1 MDGNLCIIL
10 QQAYNIIIVIIIFII
25 NVIVLIFVIVI
36 ITIIGGGCPEGST
49 SVRRVDRIYH
59 KDVQTI
65 CGKEYLVLSIS
76 GDLFMRGQIRHLI
89 GLLLGYYHFYRHH
102 HNYYYYY
109 YYYYHY
115 YY

>member
-25 NVIVLIFVIVI
+25 NVIVLIFVIFI
-36 ITIIGGGCPEGST
+36 IIIGGGCPEGST